1 MKNIDNLDT
10 FLSDLTERLKKYR
23 EILLANL
30 VMIGEIP
37 AHTFKEER
45 RIEFILNRFAE
56 AGLTDS
62 MIDDGGNGVGLLS
75 GSESKENRKVLLV
88 SAHADTVFSANVDH
102 TMQISSDTVT
112 GPGVADNGLGLAVL
126 TTLPYILEDL
136 DIKLK
141 NDLVLLANVKSLG
154 RGNLEG
160 IHFFLENT
168 RLNFDNA
175 ICLEGI
181 QLGRLS
187 YSSIGML
194 RGEITCRVPKS
205 YDWSRFGDASAILT
219 LNEVINKINDMK
231 LPSRP
236 RTSIVM
242 GSIEGGTSFNTIARE
257 ATLGFEVRSESQEVV
272 DKAGETLQD
281 IVMEVS
287 SKTGD
292 QVELNILSR
301 RSPGGIP
308 FSDPLTKCARTVMER
323 LDIEPRLAPSI
334 SELSALIEKKI
345 PALTLGITTGEQIL
359 ESNETIHIE
368 PIYKGLAQII
378 GTIIAIDGGYC
389 EQSSIMDR

>member
-1 MKNIDNLDT
+1 MNKTDNLDK
-10 FLSDLTERLKKYR
+10 FLSSSVEKLKKYR

-37 AHTFKEER
+37 APTFKEER
-45 RIEFILNRFAE
+45 RVEFILNRFAE

-62 MIDDGGNGVGLLS
+62 MIDDGGNGVGILA
-75 GSESKENRKVLLV
+75 GNGKKESRKALLV
-88 SAHADTVFSANVDH
+88 SAHADTVFSSTMDH

-112 GPGVADNGLGLAVL
+112 GPGVADNALGLAVL
-126 TTLPYILEDL
+126 STLPYILDDL
-136 DIKLK
+136 GIQLK

-154 RGNLEG
+154 KGNLEG
-160 IHFFLENT
+160 IHFFLDNS
-168 RLNFDNA
+168 RLDIKNA

-187 YSSIGML
+187 YSSIGMF
-194 RGEITCRVPKS
+194 RGEITCSVPES

-219 LNEVINKINDMK
+219 LNEVINKINEMK
-231 LPSRP
+231 LPKRP

-242 GSIEGGTSFNTIARE
+242 GSIEGGTSFSTIARE

-272 DKAGETLQD
+272 EKAGETIQD

-292 QVELNILSR
+292 HVELNIISR

-308 FSDPLTKCARTVMER
+308 FDAPLTKCAREVMKQ
-323 LDIEPRLAPSI
+323 LDIEPRLSPSI
-334 SELSALIEKKI
+334 SELAALIEKKI
-345 PALTLGITTGEQIL
+345 PALTLGITTGQLSKLDDTIQID
-359 ESNETIHIE
+359 
-368 PIYKGLAQII
+368 PIYKGLAQVI
-378 GTIIAIDGGYC
+378 GTILAIDGGNC
-389 EQSSIMDR
+389 E